1 MQKERTHESN
11 NTTDFVLVVPQPT
24 NNINS
29 QTDRQMGR
37 TGEQTN
43 EKNGRQNGN
52 NIDIQAYT
60 PPVKQPANKRT
71 NQTSIQ
77 AQTDIEVVF
86 INLQTQN
93 KGLRGAACHIHPPC
107 VPFMNKL

>member
-29 QTDRQMGR
+29 QTDKQMGR

-43 EKNGRQNGN
+43 EKTVGKTA
-52 NIDIQAYT
+52 IT
-60 PPVKQPANKRT
+60 
-71 NQTSIQ
+71 
-77 AQTDIEVVF
+77 
-86 INLQTQN
+86 
-93 KGLRGAACHIHPPC
+93 
-107 VPFMNKL
+107 